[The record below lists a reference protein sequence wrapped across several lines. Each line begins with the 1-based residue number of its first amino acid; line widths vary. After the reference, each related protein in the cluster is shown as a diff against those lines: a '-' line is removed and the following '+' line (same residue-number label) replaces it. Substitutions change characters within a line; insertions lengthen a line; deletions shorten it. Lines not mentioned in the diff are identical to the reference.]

1 MCSNLARNNNNR
13 TNTLSL
19 KNEKFATKLVTFET
33 VAYKTALFVYQYKS
47 ITSGLQVTVQ
57 MCKVNTVCHES
68 LHSPAQQG
76 FRSKFQ

>member
-47 ITSGLQVTVQ
+47 ITSG
-57 MCKVNTVCHES
+57 
-68 LHSPAQQG
+68 
-76 FRSKFQ
+76 